1 MGKGLA
7 ENVLQR
13 DLWEKSI
20 RPPVICD
27 MAIGLQFKEIK
38 KCFGSEKGFQCIVY
52 SSWPLG

>member
-1 MGKGLA
+1 MGEGLA